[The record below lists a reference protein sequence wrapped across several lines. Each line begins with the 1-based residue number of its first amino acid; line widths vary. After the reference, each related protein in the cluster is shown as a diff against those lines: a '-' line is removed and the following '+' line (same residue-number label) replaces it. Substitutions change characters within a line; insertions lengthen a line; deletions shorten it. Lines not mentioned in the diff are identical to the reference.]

1 MRFRPL
7 AACAAALLVAGAC
20 ADPFAPPVVG
30 APTGAR
36 AAAAGLVGA
45 RSTDVAAAASP
56 ATLTPRFAAGKCL
69 DVLGA
74 SRELRR
80 IHPRL
85 VETADGLEL
94 VWS

>member
-1 MRFRPL
+1 MLPPTVEVLRDL
-7 AACAAALLVAGAC
+7 AGFQ
-20 ADPFAPPVVG
+20 DMDG
-30 APTGAR
+30 
-36 AAAAGLVGA
+36 
-45 RSTDVAAAASP
+45 
-56 ATLTPRFAAGKCL
+56 
-69 DVLGA
+69 VLAA